1 MSPILSFSL
10 AAVLSASAAADNPH
24 RYALTGT
31 LTAAPAHS
39 VDARF
44 GVQASARVFQPIAP
58 TPGRFALKSTEGTV
72 ACDAATDI
80 FRNGFE

>member
-1 MSPILSFSL
+1 MSPILSLSL
-10 AAVLSASAAADNPH
+10 AAVLSASAAADNPR

-31 LTAAPAHS
+31 LTDAPAHS
-39 VDARF
+39 ADARF
-44 GVQASARVFQPIAP
+44 GVQASARVSQPISP

-72 ACDAATDI
+72 ACDAPTDI